1 MTRPLRVGLTG
12 GVASGKTAVA
22 DAFAALGVP
31 VLDADAIAR
40 EVVAPGRPA
49 LAGIVDAFGPGVLD
63 ALGALDR
70 RALRERVFRDPD
82 ARRRLESLLH
92 PAIWQELDRQSAA
105 AGGAYLVLVI
115 PLLVETGATGAV
127 DRVLVVD
134 CPVETQLAR
143 LAERDGETEAAGRA
157 MLAAQATRA
166 ARLAAAHDVLVN
178 DGTLEEL
185 RHKVAAL
192 DRSYRALAAS
202 RR

>member
-70 RALRERVFRDPD
+70 RALRERIFRDPD

-105 AGGAYLVLVI
+105 AGGAYQVLVI

-202 RR
+202 KR

>member
-105 AGGAYLVLVI
+105 AGGAYQVLVI

-202 RR
+202 KR

>member
-202 RR
+202 KR

>member
-105 AGGAYLVLVI
+105 AGGAYQVLVI